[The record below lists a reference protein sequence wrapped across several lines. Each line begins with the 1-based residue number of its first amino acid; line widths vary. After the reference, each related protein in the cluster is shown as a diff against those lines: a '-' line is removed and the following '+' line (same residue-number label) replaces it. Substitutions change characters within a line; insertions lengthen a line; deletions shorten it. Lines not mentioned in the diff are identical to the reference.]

1 MKIYLVKDKEYPKDF
16 VICYLL
22 YFENDKRFYVE
33 WDDGIDLDILP
44 MPFDALAKKGQKY
57 IDSYWSKIWVQQRIV
72 PSNRQNITQILLNNN
87 MDSYDEFELLI
98 VDKGRCCHDELY
110 LEEVKEL
117 PETIKEKFN
126 KHVNIVSLI
135 GDDSLIVIFNDGV
148 IKKYYFNEIINE
160 KDVHNI
166 VNNNLLFYLEED
178 TGGYGIRWLNNIK
191 VSYDELYEKGT
202 LLPLVKSEL
211 ECFIKDQIINT
222 KDATE
227 ILNCSRQNIDDLVK
241 REKIKPIKEWKK
253 NKIFFK
259 SDLLKRVR

>member
-117 PETIKEKFN
+117 PPPA
-126 KHVNIVSLI
+126 
-135 GDDSLIVIFNDGV
+135 
-148 IKKYYFNEIINE
+148 
-160 KDVHNI
+160 
-166 VNNNLLFYLEED
+166 NN
-178 TGGYGIRWLNNIK
+178 
-191 VSYDELYEKGT
+191 
-202 LLPLVKSEL
+202 
-211 ECFIKDQIINT
+211 Q
-222 KDATE
+222 
-227 ILNCSRQNIDDLVK
+227 
-241 REKIKPIKEWKK
+241 
-253 NKIFFK
+253 
-259 SDLLKRVR
+259 